1 MLTRS
6 LEDGVDRAADSLGGF
21 AWIWCSDV
29 EPREN
34 RLDGDHRDEP
44 RGPVKPGPLGKPPG
58 QVAAGGIGRDGRV
71 GVDDVTELRLS
82 GGVAEQE
89 PEPVGVSAGGADEG
103 RDRSFSEV
111 IATDGVSQPGAGSV
125 EHGSVQVGFGL
136 EVPVQEHLAH
146 TRFGGDVVEAGRGE
160 TAAGEGAGRGVE
172 HLLAARPSPQSR
184 RRPVDGADV
193 TLILYAKECTTRSV
207 HSYMYI

>member
-29 EPREN
+29 EPGED
-34 RLDGDHRDEP
+34 RLEGDHRDQP
-44 RGPVKPGPLGKPPG
+44 RGPVEPGPLGKPPG

-82 GGVAEQE
+82 GSVAEQE
-89 PEPVGVSAGGADEG
+89 PESVGVSAGGADES
-103 RDRSFSEV
+103 RDRAFSEI
-111 IATDGVSQPGAGSV
+111 IATDCVSQPGAGGV
-125 EHGSVQVGFGL
+125 EHGSVQVGLGI

-146 TRFGGDVVEAGRGE
+146 ARFGGEVVEAGRGK
-160 TAAGEGAGRGVE
+160 AGAGEGAGRGFEDLIASV
-172 HLLAARPSPQSR
+172 PSP
-184 RRPVDGADV
+184 
-193 TLILYAKECTTRSV
+193 
-207 HSYMYI
+207 